1 MFRLKIKKGH
11 DINIAGRSAKEFL
24 PTQNCNSASLSPQS
38 FRYIKPKLLVK
49 EGDIVNLGDPI
60 FYDKLNPEIKWPAIA
75 SGKISKIIYGER
87 RSIQEIIFDID
98 KQQEQSL
105 QEVSTSNLSS
115 KEDIT
120 NYMLEKNMWP
130 FIKQRPFNKVANPSD
145 KPKSLIVS
153 LANTAPLAINHNFT
167 LSEQKEY
174 IISALKHL
182 KELTNGK
189 LFVVIRPGEFEYLSE
204 LEYLNLIE
212 VEGPHPAG
220 NVGVVINHL
229 EPINNKDVIWTV
241 EGHHLPIL
249 GKMFSKGIFDPSVV
263 INIAGPV
270 VKKPGY
276 IRTRLGSPVG
286 IHCKDNLIEKEVRII
301 SGNILTGNKIDMEG
315 YLGFYDSS
323 ISIIEESFDR
333 SFIGWLHPGG
343 SSKYSVFNS
352 YIGSNKEP
360 YNFTTLQNGSNRAFV
375 PVDAWEKV
383 FPMDIY
389 INSLARSIEANDIDE
404 MEQLGIYECDE
415 EDVALCSFVCPS
427 KTDVGSI
434 IRRGLDL
441 IYFDA

>member
-11 DINIAGRSAKEFL
+11 DINIAGKSAKEFL
-24 PTQNCNSASLSPQS
+24 PTQNCNSVSLSPQS

-49 EGDIVNLGDPI
+49 EGDIVSLGDPI

-98 KQQEQSL
+98 QQKEQSL
-105 QEVSTSNLSS
+105 QEISTTNLSS

-120 NYMLEKNMWP
+120 NYMLENNIWP

-145 KPKSLIVS
+145 MPKSLIVS

-249 GKMFSKGIFDPSVV
+249 GKMFSKGVFDPSVI

-276 IRTRLGSPVG
+276 IKTRLGSPVG

-315 YLGFYDSS
+315 YLVSMIHLYQLLKSHLIDHLLVGYILEDHQN
-323 ISIIEESFDR
+323 IACLILILVAIKNHIILLLYKMEAIELLFLLMHGKKFSQWI
-333 SFIGWLHPGG
+333 FIL
-343 SSKYSVFNS
+343 
-352 YIGSNKEP
+352 
-360 YNFTTLQNGSNRAFV
+360 TLLLEVLKQMILMKWNN
-375 PVDAWEKV
+375 
-383 FPMDIY
+383 
-389 INSLARSIEANDIDE
+389 
-404 MEQLGIYECDE
+404 
-415 EDVALCSFVCPS
+415 
-427 KTDVGSI
+427 
-434 IRRGLDL
+434 
-441 IYFDA
+441 